1 MPGNEQ
7 QILNFLKMIK
17 ILCFMGIHDYKTL
30 NIEFG
35 FGPTDRVQHLSAK
48 DVVTL
53 QLKEVNKKYLS

>member
-1 MPGNEQ
+1 M
-7 QILNFLKMIK
+7 FLKMIK

-35 FGPTDRVQHLSAK
+35 FGPTDRVTTLEK